1 VLIFLFRAVTSP
13 FLFTRFLESVLIS
26 FLKKKKEYN
35 QLPISSPLHY
45 TVTKIMPHI
54 MNDPMQAICPSF
66 EDPEWEFLRQ
76 SAVNAHQGDQPL
88 TLDEAAQQMK
98 DAWSC
103 ENQCK
108 ITAWDDQLLQDQ
120 VECYDT
126 YLNFPLFLLS
136 SSRDL
141 N

>member
-26 FLKKKKEYN
+26 FLKKEYN

-45 TVTKIMPHI
+45 TVTKIMPCI
-54 MNDPMQAICPSF
+54 MNDPTQAICPSF
-66 EDPEWEFLRQ
+66 EDPKWEFLRQ

-98 DAWSC
+98 DAWSR
-103 ENQCK
+103 ENQHK
-108 ITAWDDQLLQDQ
+108 ITAWDDQLLHCQTCLTLCGGPEVQ
-120 VECYDT
+120 H
-126 YLNFPLFLLS
+126 P
-136 SSRDL
+136 
-141 N
+141 